1 MFNMEL
7 KRLAFQLMDLKADDD
22 ARTVEG
28 YASVFNNVDSYSDI
42 VMPGAFAKSIK
53 GRKPAMLWQHNSDQ
67 PIGVWDEM
75 EEQKKGLFVKG
86 RILPTTHGND
96 AYTLVKEGA
105 VSGMSIGYA
114 ARKWETDSEKG
125 IRKLTEVELYEVS
138 LVTFPANEKAQI
150 TRVKALNGTFMTE
163 REFEDFLRDVGGLS
177 QKEAKQVVSEGYKAM
192 VNQRDAGAQE
202 LPQLADSLDRLVS
215 SFKHINI

>member
-1 MFNMEL
+1 MEL
-7 KRLAFQLMDLKADDD
+7 KRLAFSFEEIKADDD

-53 GRKPAMLWQHNSDQ
+53 GRKPAMLWQHSSDK
-67 PIGVWDEM
+67 PIGVWDVL

-105 VSGMSIGYA
+105 VTGMSIGYSA
-114 ARKWETDSEKG
+114 KKWETDSDKG

-138 LVTFPANEKAQI
+138 LVTFPANEKAQV
-150 TRVKALNGTFMTE
+150 TRVTSDDGTLIDA
-163 REFEDFLRDVGGLS
+163 RAFEEFLRDAGFS
-177 QKEAKQVVSEGYKAM
+177 RKEAKTIVSQGFRAIPS
-192 VNQRDAGAQE
+192 QRDADQEVLRKTAQ
-202 LPQLADSLDRLVS
+202 LFNQIKV
-215 SFKHINI
+215 

>member
-1 MFNMEL
+1 MEL
-7 KRLAFQLMDLKADDD
+7 KRLAFTVEGLEIKEDGD

-53 GRKPAMLWQHNSDQ
+53 GRKPAMLWQHDSGQ

-75 EEQKKGLFVKG
+75 EEVKKGLYVKG
-86 RILPTTHGND
+86 RILPTTAGND
-96 AYTLVKEGA
+96 AYTLVKAGA
-105 VSGMSIGYA
+105 VTGMSIGYA
-114 ARKWETDSEKG
+114 ARKWEIDADKG

-150 TRVKALNGTFMTE
+150 TRVKSVDGQFMTE
-163 REFEDFLRDVGGLS
+163 REFEELLRDVGLS
-177 QKEAKQVVSEGYKAM
+177 HKEAKTVVSDGYKALLKH
-192 VNQRDAGAQE
+192 RDGGAEE
-202 LPQLADSLDRLVS
+202 LNDTITKA
-215 SFKHINI
+215 INALKGITA